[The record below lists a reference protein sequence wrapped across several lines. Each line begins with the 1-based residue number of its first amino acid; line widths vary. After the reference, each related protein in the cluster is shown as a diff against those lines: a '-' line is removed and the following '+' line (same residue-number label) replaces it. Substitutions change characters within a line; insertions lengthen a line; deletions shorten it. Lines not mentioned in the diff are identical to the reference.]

1 MKIQMWNRDV
11 TWSSSDSHQLRPVG
25 LLSAVSVWSVRCSV
39 AVSSGVG
46 KLGLVCGLEPSQDLS
61 TLFQT
66 PSYIAQ
72 IGRFAL
78 LYLFTTGS
86 GLRKCIVF

>member
-1 MKIQMWNRDV
+1 MRNRDV
-11 TWSSSDSHQLRPVG
+11 TWSTSESPQPRPVEM
-25 LLSAVSVWSVRCSV
+25 LSAVSVWSVRCSV

-46 KLGLVCGLEPSQDLS
+46 KLVLVCGLEPSQELS

-86 GLRKCIVF
+86 ALRKCIVF

>member
-1 MKIQMWNRDV
+1 MRNRDV
-11 TWSSSDSHQLRPVG
+11 TWSTSESHQLRPVER
-25 LLSAVSVWSVRCSV
+25 LSAISVWSVRCSV

-46 KLGLVCGLEPSQDLS
+46 KLVLACGLEPSQDLS

-78 LYLFTTGS
+78 LYLLTTGS
-86 GLRKCIVF
+86 VLRKCIVF